1 MDTSAGVRDLETV
14 YEISRLLNTGL
25 DRETLSILVSLCE
38 NGVNPE
44 ALAAVVRELRREAK
58 AVVRTGM
65 LHACWLACLLARLP
79 ADGEQ
84 PASSARRGCCCCGPP
99 CPLPAC
105 RFCCKTATCVLR
117 HAAPPCRLLADCPP
131 PIDPLLPTHVAQA
144 VETSS

>member
-58 AVVRTGM
+58 AVVRTCM
-65 LHACWLACLLARLP
+65 LLHACWLAGWLACLLADRGGAGVRRPPPDVATDAAAAARP
-79 ADGEQ
+79 AL
-84 PASSARRGCCCCGPP
+84 
-99 CPLPAC
+99 LPAC
-105 RFCCKTATCVLR
+105 RFCCKTAACVLR
-117 HAAPPCRLLADCPP
+117 HAAPRQ
-131 PIDPLLPTHVAQA
+131 TVR
-144 VETSS
+144 